1 MSSSQNGSRNNA
13 ISRTDISFRR
23 EIQPLPRALRNQLL
37 YSRSSRKSIA
47 YRKMEEAFDWVSDNQ
62 GTVALTWVAVVFA
75 TAVLWFTTKGDSE
88 AAVNF
93 EVPLP
98 KQCEP
103 DWQGEVLQEPG
114 LKVCFAFPSCS
125 ILSFPGFS
133 FLLWNH
139 EFLECSL
146 MDMWEDKRVGYQE
159 ASGSCLFL

>member
-1 MSSSQNGSRNNA
+1 
-13 ISRTDISFRR
+13 
-23 EIQPLPRALRNQLL
+23 
-37 YSRSSRKSIA
+37 
-47 YRKMEEAFDWVSDNQ
+47 MEEAFDWVSDNQ

-125 ILSFPGFS
+125 FLSFSGFS
-133 FLLWNH
+133 SLLWNH

-146 MDMWEDKRVGYQE
+146 MDM
-159 ASGSCLFL
+159 